1 MKSRERKRKILFNF
15 IFFIEIELL
24 AISVG
29 LLSTVA
35 GMAMALAPVVA
46 VGGIF
51 AANCYMKEF
60 FDYSDLER
68 VAMQFMFGVM
78 ELLAALLIVP
88 HTSLLVT
95 FYVVVPS
102 FSNYGFIVVA
112 FSLFVVSIFV
122 MVISL
127 FRMWRYKKHEY

>member
-1 MKSRERKRKILFNF
+1 MKSKILFNL

-24 AISVG
+24 ATSVG

-35 GMAMALAPVVA
+35 GLAMILAPVVA

-51 AANCYMKEF
+51 AANCYRKEF
-60 FDYSDLER
+60 FDNSDLER
-68 VAMQFMFGVM
+68 VTMQFMFGVM

-88 HTSLLVT
+88 HTRILAV
-95 FYVVVPS
+95 FYVFFPS
-102 FSNYGFIVVA
+102 FANYGFIVVA
-112 FSLFVVSIFV
+112 FFLFVVSIFV

-127 FRMWRYKKHEY
+127 FRMWWYKKHEY